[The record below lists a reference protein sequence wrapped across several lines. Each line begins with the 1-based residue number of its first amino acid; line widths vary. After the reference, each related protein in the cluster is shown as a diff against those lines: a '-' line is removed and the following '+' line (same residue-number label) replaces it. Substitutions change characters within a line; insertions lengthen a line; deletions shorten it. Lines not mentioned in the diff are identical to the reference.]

1 MLGSSC
7 TRRWDD
13 ISPDSG
19 INRRG
24 DLLVRQNVGA
34 APLLAGPRY
43 VADPRNSAD
52 KHIAEP
58 VTMIELQEYWKAW
71 NRHSINGA
79 VNKL

>member
-1 MLGSSC
+1 
-7 TRRWDD
+7 
-13 ISPDSG
+13 
-19 INRRG
+19 
-24 DLLVRQNVGA
+24 LVRQNVGA